1 MPPEL
6 TEALDPVNTAPEF
19 YMVLGL
25 RDLATHINTVRDT
38 YSRVHAKGYHVIYRE
53 FDDLGARTFHPASN
67 DDAIAWATRLRNKNI
82 APSPGEMKLLK
93 QFDNGTPRP
102 GPQGYFETL
111 ALVSGAPAGAV
122 IEKLLASKD
131 ASVRAAAAET
141 WRHAN
146 FGEAAMAVLG
156 RSLVDPDQKVR
167 LAAMRALAMHAEWRS
182 EAAQTALIDLA
193 THPEKAVDPADRIS
207 AVDALGYTVRFQ
219 VKGVRQDPPVFKT
232 LVALLTDKDEEVRV
246 MAANILAPIR
256 DADFR
261 GDAGR
266 PEKKTPEG
274 GWQHWLEEITAKDAG
289 YLKDYEVC
297 KAADR
302 APQEAVDL
310 YCTGGSY
317 LLGYNLGTGTA
328 VRKQPALAFQ
338 NTQHAAE
345 LGYVPAEAALGM
357 MYANGKGTQQDY
369 AEAGKW
375 WAKAAEGG
383 HVLAAANAA
392 RAPKT
397 PTAKP

>member
-1 MPPEL
+1 
-6 TEALDPVNTAPEF
+6 
-19 YMVLGL
+19 VLGL
-25 RDLATHINTVRDT
+25 RDLLTHINTVRDT
-38 YSRVHAKGYHVIYRE
+38 YGRVHAKGYHVIYRE

-82 APSPGEMKLLK
+82 APSPGESKLLK

-111 ALVSGAPAGAV
+111 ALVGGAPAGAV
-122 IEKLLASKD
+122 IQKLLASKD

-141 WRHAN
+141 CRYAN
-146 FGEAAMAVLG
+146 FGEAAIATLG

-167 LAAMRALAMHAEWRS
+167 LAALRALAMHAEWRS

-193 THPEKAVDPADRIS
+193 THPEKAVDPADRIT

-246 MAANILAPIR
+246 MASNILAPIR
-256 DADFR
+256 DGDFR

-266 PEKKTPEG
+266 PEKKAPEG
-274 GWQHWLEEITAKDAG
+274 GWPHWLDEITAKDAG
-289 YLKDYEVC
+289 YLQDYAVC
-297 KAADR
+297 KAVDAGT
-302 APQEAVDL
+302 QEAVKL

-317 LLGYNLGTGTA
+317 LVGHDFATGQP
-328 VRKQPALAFQ
+328 VRQQPALAFQ
-338 NTQHAAE
+338 NTLHAAE